1 MSRIQKCLW
10 AAAALAVTFL
20 VGPDTASA
28 RGPIRYVVGRPVW
41 RAPVTVVRTAR
52 VVTPP
57 FVPYYAPHVYVQP
70 RVYVPQPYYVA
81 PVIYIH

>member
-10 AAAALAVTFL
+10 AAAALAAAFV
-20 VGPDTASA
+20 VAPATASA
-28 RGPIRYVVGRPVW
+28 RGPIRYLVARPVL
-41 RAPVTVVRTAR
+41 RAPVAVVRTAR

-57 FVPYYAPHVYVQP
+57 YVPYYYTP
-70 RVYVPQPYYVA
+70 RVYVPQHFYAA

>member
-20 VGPDTASA
+20 VVPDTASA
-28 RGPIRYVVGRPVW
+28 RGPIRHVVGRPVL
-41 RAPVTVVRTAR
+41 RVPVAVVRTTR

-57 FVPYYAPHVYVQP
+57 YVPYYYAP
-70 RVYVPQPYYVA
+70 RVYVPQSYYVA